1 MVVNQ
6 TIRDGQTIVSPQQNF
21 ELGFF
26 SPGNA
31 SQNRYLGIWFKRK
44 ATGTVVWVANRETPI
59 KSNSGELTLYSDGV
73 LVIRESAIN
82 RVIWTSNAYGKARN
96 PVARLFDTGNFMVIE
111 NNNETE
117 NYFWQ
122 SFDYLGDTQLPGMK
136 FGKNLERGI
145 VTNITSWKSVDDP
158 SQGQFMTYMD
168 FNGLPQV
175 FQKNGEEIQYR
186 LGSWNGLAF
195 TGRPGV
201 RFQSVYTLEYVSNDK
216 EIYSTFKLVNSSVL
230 VKLTLNP
237 KGEMGRFSWF
247 NRTQGWLLFSSPTSD
262 SCVRFSLCGPY
273 GSCDIEQ
280 SPPCECLKGFTP
292 KRPYEWDL
300 GDWKSGCQREI
311 PLDCGVSE
319 GFRKYSFVKL
329 PDTRQSWFDRNMT
342 MEQCVTKCK
351 SGCNCTAYATLD
363 IKYGTGC
370 LIWYHE
376 LIDMRT
382 FPDDGQDIYIRMAS
396 TELDKDKKV
405 SESNIKVRSLVIAVS
420 LVIAILLGILCMII
434 WKKKWTAQDFGIAR
448 NFKEDETETNTKRV
462 VGTYGYMSPEYVG
475 NGIIS
480 VKSDVFSFGVI
491 TLEIVSGK
499 KNRGFSH
506 EAHNHNLTGH
516 AWWLYKEGKMLELV
530 DAFSLKSNQISE
542 VLLSIQVGLL
552 CVQHN
557 PNDRPNM
564 SEVVTMLSGKGRLAE
579 PNQPGFYTGDSSG
592 CSLTMETQCTNNNVT
607 ITLLDG
613 R

>member
-1 MVVNQ
+1 M
-6 TIRDGQTIVSPQQNF
+6 
-21 ELGFF
+21 
-26 SPGNA
+26 
-31 SQNRYLGIWFKRK
+31 
-44 ATGTVVWVANRETPI
+44 
-59 KSNSGELTLYSDGV
+59 
-73 LVIRESAIN
+73 
-82 RVIWTSNAYGKARN
+82 
-96 PVARLFDTGNFMVIE
+96 DTGNFMVTDQYD
-111 NNNETE
+111 NEKE
-117 NYFWQ
+117 NYIWQ

-136 FGKNLERGI
+136 FGRNLERGI
-145 VTNITSWKSVDDP
+145 VTNMTSWKSVDDP

-175 FQKNGEEIQYR
+175 FQKNGDEIQYR

-201 RFQSVYTLEYVSNDK
+201 RFQLVFTLEYVSNEK
-216 EIYSTFKLVNSSVL
+216 EIYDTFKL
-230 VKLTLNP
+230 
-237 KGEMGRFSWF
+237 
-247 NRTQGWLLFSSPTSD
+247 D
-262 SCVRFSLCGPY
+262 SCFRYLLCGPY
-273 GSCDIEQ
+273 GNCDIEQ
-280 SPPCECLKGFTP
+280 SPPCECLKGFAP
-292 KRPYEWDL
+292 KRPDEWNL

-311 PLDCGVSE
+311 PLDCGVGE

-329 PDTRQSWFDRNMT
+329 PDTRQSWFDRSMT
-342 MEQCVTKCK
+342 LEQCVTKCR
-351 SGCNCTAYATLD
+351 SECNCTAYATLD

-382 FPDDGQDIYIRMAS
+382 FPDDGQDIYIRMAT

-420 LVIAILLGILCMII
+420 LVIAILRGILCMII
-434 WKKKWTAQDFGIAR
+434 WKRKWTAQARGLLYLHEDSRLCIIHRDLKATNILLDVDINPKISDFGIAR

-462 VGTYGYMSPEYVG
+462 VGTYGYMSPEYAG

-480 VKSDVFSFGVI
+480 VKSDLFSFGVI
-491 TLEIVSGK
+491 ALEIVSGK

-530 DAFSLKSNQISE
+530 DASSLKSNHISE

-579 PNQPGFYTGDSSG
+579 SNQPGFYTEDSSG
-592 CSLTMETQCTNNNVT
+592 GSLTMETKCTNNNVT